1 MRVVFERC
9 AGLDVH
15 KKTVVACLLTPEG
28 KEVRTFGTMTQEL
41 LALADWLEAQGA
53 THVAM
58 ESAGVFWKPV
68 YNLLEELDL
77 TVLLVNAR
85 HMKAVPGR
93 KTDVKDAEWIADLL
107 RHGLLKASFVP
118 DRPQR
123 ELRELIRYRR
133 SVIQQR
139 SQVVN
144 RLQKVLEGA
153 NIKLASVASNIVG
166 ASGLAMLQALTG
178 GEDDPEVLA
187 DLAKGTLKAKR
198 AELAQALQG
207 VVGPHQRLL
216 IASALR
222 HLNFLDGD
230 ISRLD
235 EEVNARLTPFADE
248 LARLATIPG
257 VGRRTAE
264 VVVAEIGLDM
274 TRFPTAGHLASWARV
289 CPGNHE
295 SGGKRKGG
303 SAGQGNRWLR
313 AALVEAAWAA
323 SHTKNNYLASQYH
336 RLAARRGGKRAALA
350 VAHSILVIIYHL
362 LQRGT
367 TYEDLGGNY
376 FDERNKQVAIHRSVR
391 RIEQLGYR
399 VTLEAA

>member
-1 MRVVFERC
+1 
-9 AGLDVH
+9 
-15 KKTVVACLLTPEG
+15 
-28 KEVRTFGTMTQEL
+28 
-41 LALADWLEAQGA
+41 LADWLEGKGV

-68 YNLLEELDL
+68 YNLLEERNL

-93 KTDVKDAEWIADLL
+93 KTDVKDAEWIAELL
-107 RHGLLKASFVP
+107 KHGLLKASFVP
-118 DRPQR
+118 DRKQR

-144 RLQKVLEGA
+144 RLQKILEGA
-153 NIKLASVASNIVG
+153 NLKLASVASNIVG
-166 ASGLAMLQALTG
+166 VSGLAMLRALAA

-187 DLAKGTLKAKR
+187 GLAKGTLKTKR
-198 AELAQALQG
+198 AELTQALQG
-207 VVGPHQRLL
+207 VVGPHQRFL

-222 HLNFLDGD
+222 ELDFLDGE
-230 ISRLD
+230 IACLD
-235 EEVNARLTPFADE
+235 EEVNVRLTSCTAE
-248 LARLATIPG
+248 LERLATVPG

-264 VVVAEIGLDM
+264 VIVAEVGLDM
-274 TRFPTAGHLASWARV
+274 THFPTARHLASWARV
-289 CPGNHE
+289 CPGNFE
-295 SGGKRKGG
+295 SGGKRQGG

-323 SHTKNNYLASQYH
+323 SHTKNNYLSSQYH

-350 VAHSILVIIYHL
+350 VAHSILVVIYHL

-367 TYEDLGGNY
+367 TYTDLGSNY
-376 FDERNKQVAIHRSVR
+376 FDERNKQVTLHRSVR